1 MSEQTQMSPEPPPP
15 HIQLIQMGTGYWISR
30 MLYYAAKV
38 GLADLLADGPRS
50 ADELAAGVGAHEK
63 SLNRLMRS
71 LAGIGVFSDEGD
83 GKYGLTPLG
92 EALRDGAPGAARYGI
107 LAMGGDLAWKIF
119 EHFEYSMETG
129 EPASVKAHG
138 MPVFDYIAQDPELVS
153 HFSGAMVCFHGEEP
167 PAVAEAYDF
176 SQFGTIADIGGASG
190 NLLGTILAHH
200 EGPRGI
206 LFDLPHVLKDAPAL
220 LESKGVAER
229 VSLEPGSF
237 FDTIP
242 AGADAYMMSHIIHDW
257 NEDQCQAILTNCR
270 EAMNDDSKLLLIEMV
285 LPEGDEPHPGKLLDM
300 VMLVMPGGQER
311 TAAEYDELLAKAGLK
326 MTNVIPTASPVSIVE
341 AVKA

>member
-1 MSEQTQMSPEPPPP
+1 MSEQPQMSPEPPP
-15 HIQLIQMGTGYWISR
+15 HIQLIQMGTSYWISR
-30 MLYYAAKV
+30 MLYYSAKV
-38 GLADLLADGPRS
+38 GLADLLADGPKS
-50 ADELAAGVGAHEK
+50 AGDLAGRVGAHEK
-63 SLNRLMRS
+63 SLYRLMRS
-71 LAGIGVFSDEGD
+71 LASIGVLSDEGE
-83 GKYGLTPLG
+83 GKYGLTELG

-167 PAVAEAYDF
+167 AAVAESYDF

-190 NLLGTILAHH
+190 NLLGTILARH
-200 EGPRGI
+200 EGPGGI

-220 LESKGVAER
+220 LESKGVADR

-237 FDTIP
+237 FETIS
-242 AGADAYMMSHIIHDW
+242 AGADAYMLSHIIHDW
-257 NEDQCQAILTNCR
+257 NEDQCQAILGNCR
-270 EAMNDDSKLLLIEMV
+270 EAMKPDSKLLIIEMV
-285 LPEGDEPHPGKLLDM
+285 LPEGGEPHPGKLLDM

>member
-1 MSEQTQMSPEPPPP
+1 
-15 HIQLIQMGTGYWISR
+15 
-30 MLYYAAKV
+30 
-38 GLADLLADGPRS
+38 
-50 ADELAAGVGAHEK
+50 
-63 SLNRLMRS
+63 MRS
-71 LAGIGVFSDEGD
+71 LASLGVLSDAGD

-107 LAMGGDLAWKIF
+107 LAMGGDMAWKVF
-119 EHFEYSMETG
+119 EHFEYSMQTG
-129 EPASVKAHG
+129 KPASVKAHG
-138 MPVFDYIAQDPELVS
+138 MPIFDYIAQNPELVS
-153 HFSGAMVCFHGEEP
+153 HFSGAMVCFHGDEP
-167 PAVAEAYDF
+167 PAVAAAYDF
-176 SQFGTIADIGGASG
+176 SQFGTITDVGGATG

-200 EGPRGI
+200 EGPRGV

-220 LESKGVAER
+220 LESKGVADR

-237 FDTIP
+237 FESVP
-242 AGADAYMMSHIIHDW
+242 SGADVYMMSHIIHDW
-257 NEDQCQAILTNCR
+257 NEDECLTILGNCR
-270 EAMNDDSKLLLIEMV
+270 DAMGDDSKLLLIEMV

-311 TAAEYDELLAKAGLK
+311 TPAEYDELLSKAGLK